1 MLESLTRTALV
12 DDCLNVMNASDDICE
27 AFKEVSRAHRTFA
40 QFGSLTR
47 SDDRIAVELLAR
59 YKNDWESHRTVKE
72 EVGFLSAPLVPK
84 TQAESSL
91 ALALGWIAHRAAR
104 AHLTPESAEAGLYQ
118 DAELFR
124 KRYVGGSGIS
134 REELSELFS
143 VLQQRFFIEMHTF
156 VPDVDDIE
164 GWFDRL
170 DQTIR
175 EWEGHMDQL
184 AGAVVNPDPEK
195 AQRYVA
201 QSNFYDEDDA
211 LIRLAESIRGGGQP
225 SQREIEAAFAA
236 EPRSGY
242 ARALHQALRGLRN
255 ASVFF
260 TGTGDL
266 SSLDELL
273 AV

>member
-1 MLESLTRTALV
+1 MLESLTRTAFV
-12 DDCLNVMNASDDICE
+12 DDCLNMMNASNDICQ
-27 AFKEVSRAHRTFA
+27 AFKEVSRTHRTFA

-47 SDDRIAVELLAR
+47 TDDQIAFELLTR
-59 YKNDWESHRTVKE
+59 YRNDWESHRTVKA

-134 REELSELFS
+134 REELGELFS
-143 VLQQRFFIEMHTF
+143 VQQQRFFIEMHTF
-156 VPDVDDIE
+156 VPDADDIE

-170 DQTIR
+170 DQMIR
-175 EWEGHMDQL
+175 EWEGNMERL
-184 AGAVVNPDPEK
+184 ASAVVDPDVEK
-195 AQRYVA
+195 VQRYVNE
-201 QSNFYDEDDA
+201 SNFYDEDDA
-211 LIRLAESIRGGGQP
+211 LIRLADSIRSGGHP
-225 SQREIEAAFAA
+225 SQSEIDAALSV

-242 ARALHQALRGLRN
+242 ARALHQAIRSLRR

-260 TGTGDL
+260 TGSNNL
-266 SSLDELL
+266 SSFEEFL